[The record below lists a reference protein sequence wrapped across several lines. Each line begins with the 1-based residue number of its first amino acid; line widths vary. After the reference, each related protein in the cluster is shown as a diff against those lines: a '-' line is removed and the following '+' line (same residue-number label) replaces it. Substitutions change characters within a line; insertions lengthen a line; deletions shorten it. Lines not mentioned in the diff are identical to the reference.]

1 MRELVISE
9 NDAGQRLDK
18 FLTKALPSLP
28 TSMLYRAI
36 RTKKIKV
43 NRKRTEP
50 NRILRAGDVLLLFLP
65 EDVLESERR
74 KEASA
79 LSRIRTSL
87 RIVYE
92 DAHILLIDKR
102 AGVTVHEDERGGTDT
117 LLTAMQ
123 AYLYQ
128 KGEYDPDAEMSFAP
142 ALCNRLDRNTAG
154 IVIAAKTAAALR
166 EMNALIRGRRMRKLY
181 LCAVHGA
188 PSPAE
193 ATARAYLKKNADEN
207 LVRIYDKNPP
217 REAKEIATRYR
228 TLRVK
233 NGLAL
238 LEVELLTGRT
248 HQIRAHLAHLGHP
261 LVGDGKYGVNRE
273 DKRLGFPHQALAS
286 YRLDFPSELPS
297 ASPLAHLAGRSFA
310 LDPQYLDFMKLFD

>member
-1 MRELVISE
+1 MREIVISL

-43 NRKRTEP
+43 NRKRAEA
-50 NRILRAGDVLLLFLP
+50 RQMLEVGDVLLLFLP
-65 EDVLESERR
+65 EDVFEGNVRQD
-74 KEASA
+74 AAA
-79 LSRIRTSL
+79 LSRIRTAL

-92 DAHILLIDKR
+92 DEHLLLLDKR
-102 AGVTVHEDERGGTDT
+102 AGVTVHEDERGSTDT

-128 KGEYDPDAEMSFAP
+128 KGEYDPEGEQSFAP

-154 IVIAAKTAAALR
+154 IIIAAKSAAALR
-166 EMNALIRGRRMRKLY
+166 EMNDLIRERRMRKLY
-181 LCAVHGA
+181 LCAVHGV
-188 PSPAE
+188 PSPSE
-193 ATARAYLKKNADEN
+193 ATVRAFLRKDAERNT
-207 LVRIYDKNPP
+207 VRIYDKPPP
-217 REAKEIATRYR
+217 RDAKDIATRYR
-228 TLRVK
+228 TVK
-233 NGLAL
+233 VKGELSL

-261 LVGDGKYGVNRE
+261 LVGDGKYGINRE
-273 DKRLGFPHQALAS
+273 DRRLGYAHQALAS
-286 YRLDFPSELPS
+286 YRLDFPREMPEGS
-297 ASPLAHLAGRSFA
+297 ALAHLAGRSFS
-310 LDPQYLDFMKLFD
+310 LDPSALDFMRLFE